1 MEGQLQ
7 KMLRCGVMNST
18 GHHAAAPRLTPK
30 GERTRERIISS
41 AADLMFDRGVS
52 ATTIDD
58 VRAAAEVSASQL
70 YHYFSDK
77 ADLVRAVIQYQV
89 DRVVGSQEPSLA
101 HLDSIQGLRAWR
113 DAVVEMQRQ
122 AQCRGGCPIG
132 SLASE
137 LADRDEQSRSD
148 IAAGFKRWQVGI
160 LGGLRAMQA
169 RGDLAADADPD
180 GLALATLA
188 AAQGGLL
195 LGQVHRT
202 TRPLEAALDA
212 MIALIESL
220 TRPVPGSGATQAYAA
235 AAADDVGLD

>member
-7 KMLRCGVMNST
+7 KLVRCGFMSST
-18 GHHAAAPRLTPK
+18 SPRAGAPRLTLK

-41 AADLMFDRGVS
+41 AADLMFTHGVS

-58 VRAAAEVSASQL
+58 VRAAAGVSASQL

-77 ADLVRAVIQYQV
+77 TALVHAVIRYQA

-113 DAVVEMQRQ
+113 DSVVEMQRQ

-132 SLASE
+132 SLVSE
-137 LADRDEQSRSD
+137 LADQDEQARAD
-148 IAAGFKRWQVGI
+148 IAAGFERWHAGI
-160 LGGLRAMQA
+160 RSGLRAMRD
-169 RGDLAADADPD
+169 RGHLASAADPD
-180 GLALATLA
+180 NLALATLA
-188 AAQGGLL
+188 AIQGGLL
-195 LGQVHRT
+195 LGQVQRT
-202 TRPLEAALDA
+202 TQPLEAALDA

-220 TRPVPGSGATQAYAA
+220 TQPIPESGATEAHAA
-235 AAADDVGLD
+235 VDDSQ

>member
-7 KMLRCGVMNST
+7 KMLKCGLMNST
-18 GHHAAAPRLTPK
+18 SHRAAAPRLTPK

-77 ADLVRAVIQYQV
+77 AALVQAVIQYQA

-113 DAVVEMQRQ
+113 DGVVEMQRQ
-122 AQCRGGCPIG
+122 TQCRGGCPIG

-137 LADRDEQSRSD
+137 LADQDEQARSD
-148 IAAGFKRWQVGI
+148 IAAGFERWHAGI
-160 LGGLRAMQA
+160 RGGLRAMQD
-169 RGDLAADADPD
+169 RGRLAAGADADD
-180 GLALATLA
+180 LALATLT

-202 TRPLEAALDA
+202 TRPLEVALDA

-220 TRPVPGSGATQAYAA
+220 TQPIPESGATQAH
-235 AAADDVGLD
+235 AAADHLL

>member
-1 MEGQLQ
+1 
-7 KMLRCGVMNST
+7 MLGCGLVNSI
-18 GHHAAAPRLTPK
+18 GHHAPAPRLTPK

-52 ATTIDD
+52 ATTVDD

-89 DRVVGSQEPSLA
+89 DRVVGGQEPSLA

-113 DAVVEMQRQ
+113 DGVVEMQRQ

-148 IAAGFKRWQVGI
+148 IAAGFERWHVGI
-160 LGGLRAMQA
+160 RGGLRAMQD
-169 RGDLAADADPD
+169 RGELAADADPD
-180 GLALATLA
+180 DLALATLA

-195 LGQVHRT
+195 LGQVHRS

-220 TRPVPGSGATQAYAA
+220 TRPIPELGTARAHGAAE
-235 AAADDVGLD
+235 DLP

>member
-7 KMLRCGVMNST
+7 KMLRCGLVNST
-18 GHHAAAPRLTPK
+18 GHRAAAPRLTPK

-41 AADLMFDRGVS
+41 AADLMFDRGVA

-58 VRAAAEVSASQL
+58 VRAAAQVSASQL

-77 ADLVRAVIQYQV
+77 TALVRAVIQYQA
-89 DRVVGSQEPSLA
+89 DRVVGGQEPALA
-101 HLDSIQGLRAWR
+101 QLDSIQGLRAWR
-113 DAVVEMQRQ
+113 DGVVEMQRQ

-137 LADRDEQSRSD
+137 LADQDEQSRSA
-148 IAAGFKRWQVGI
+148 IAAGFERWHAGI
-160 LGGLRAMQA
+160 RGGLHAMQD
-169 RGDLAADADPD
+169 RGRLAADADPD
-180 GLALATLA
+180 NLALATLA

-202 TRPLEAALDA
+202 TRPLEVALDA

-220 TRPVPGSGATQAYAA
+220 TRPNHDQTP
-235 AAADDVGLD
+235 ADPQGPLVSQSD